1 MAHFALELQ
10 KVKMMLLSLWIHI
23 LDADIV
29 LAVNRIG
36 SF

>member
-10 KVKMMLLSLWIHI
+10 KVKMMLSLWIHI